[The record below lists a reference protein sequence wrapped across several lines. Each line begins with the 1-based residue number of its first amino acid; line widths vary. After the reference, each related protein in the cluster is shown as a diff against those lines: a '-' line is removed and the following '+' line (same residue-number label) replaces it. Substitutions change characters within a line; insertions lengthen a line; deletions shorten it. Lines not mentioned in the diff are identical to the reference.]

1 MRNMKH
7 ALRLYLSP
15 VFFRENYAFLTGVT
29 WSTVAFIM
37 AFQDHATTH
46 WQNGIFKL
54 PESFSL
60 WWWLGLQGLVAS
72 GAMHYWRQVR
82 SPLASMTPGMIA
94 AEYKAIHVVLAFIML
109 LMAVPLL
116 YLGAPLLNI
125 LAQESLSLALSV
137 NSDTATPKA
146 LRGPIRLFRALLL
159 MGVFVLFLFP
169 QVQERLLS
177 LPWYIALGLL
187 VVGTALTVIE
197 LAHTPRPTVGQE
209 GAGQQSVSIKA
220 VSFRGRSK
228 GKPSRSV
235 EAAPSSQDAAQRG
248 SGLIRVMLWQFPWL
262 RNPPVPNTMM
272 SPGPVGYL
280 AGCVLAV
287 VSIFIMHALLEV
299 LQTFAVPNWAA
310 LKKSML
316 MAPQLICI
324 MSVSGL
330 ASWMQVRADWPFL
343 LNLAGYGTRLDFA
356 RALYATHAKRTV
368 QNAVFATVICSPL
381 GIFLAGLHWS
391 RLPVTLLAIFCIVVG
406 IGYLPSLGLIFSPRK
421 NRPALTQLLTAG
433 GSIIGVQLALGLLFS
448 HHAVPVWALVVM
460 VAGIPFSAVMAWLA
474 PQALAKA
481 DWPIEPAAP

>member
-15 VFFRENYAFLTGVT
+15 VFFRENYAFLTGVA

-60 WWWLGLQGLVAS
+60 WWWLGLQGLMAS

-125 LAQESLSLALSV
+125 LAQESLSLALAV

-146 LRGPIRLFRALLL
+146 LRGPVRLLRAVFL

-177 LPWYIALGLL
+177 LPWYSALCLL
-187 VVGTALTVIE
+187 VVGMVLTVIE
-197 LAHTPRPTVGQE
+197 LAHTPRPAVGQE
-209 GAGQQSVSIKA
+209 GAGQQSANVKA
-220 VSFRGRSK
+220 VSSRGRSK
-228 GKPSRSV
+228 GKPSYAV
-235 EAAPSSQDAAQRG
+235 ESSQGSGQRG
-248 SGLIRVMLWQFPWL
+248 NVVVRSMLWQFPWL

-280 AGCVLAV
+280 VGCVLV
-287 VSIFIMHALLEV
+287 VISIFIMHVLVEV
-299 LQTFAVPNWAA
+299 LHTFAVPNWAA
-310 LKKSML
+310 LKTSML
-316 MAPQLICI
+316 MAPQMICI

-330 ASWMQVRADWPFL
+330 ASWMQARADWPFL

-368 QNAVFATVICSPL
+368 QNAVLATVICSPL
-381 GIFLAGLHWS
+381 GVALAGLHWS
-391 RLPVTLLAIFCIVVG
+391 RLPITMVAIFCIVVG